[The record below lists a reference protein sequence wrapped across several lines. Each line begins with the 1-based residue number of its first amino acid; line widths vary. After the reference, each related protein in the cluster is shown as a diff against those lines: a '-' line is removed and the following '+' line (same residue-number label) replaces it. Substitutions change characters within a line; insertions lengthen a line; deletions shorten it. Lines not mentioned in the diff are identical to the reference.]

1 MAIHV
6 MFDLTF
12 TSQEKDT
19 INHIARFWE
28 PRVRDLPPSLYLD
41 HYARTKAICD
51 EIDHIKQ
58 QRREYKKAM
67 TKEQRRELKAYRSR
81 FVNEHLNPTL
91 AQEALKAFAA
101 DCYEPVNLRDNGI
114 IQLEWRRDH
123 LHADVPISYE

>member
-12 TSQEKDT
+12 SSQEKDT

-28 PRVRDLPPSLYLD
+28 PRVRELPPSLYLD
-41 HYARTKAICD
+41 HYARTKAICN

-67 TKEQRRELKAYRSR
+67 TKEERRDLKAYRRR
-81 FVNEHLNPTL
+81 FENEHINPTL
-91 AQEALKAFAA
+91 AEEGLKAFAA
-101 DCYEPVNLRDNGI
+101 DCYEPLDLRDNGI

-123 LHADVPISYE
+123 LPPAPVSYE

>member
-1 MAIHV
+1 MATFDN
-6 MFDLTF
+6 MFST
-12 TSQEKDT
+12 QEKDT
-19 INHIARFWE
+19 IQHIARFWE

-41 HYARTKAICD
+41 HYVRTKAICD

-67 TKEQRRELKAYRSR
+67 TKEERRELKAYRRR

-91 AQEALKAFAA
+91 AEESLKAFAA
-101 DCYEPVNLRDNGI
+101 DCYERVDLRDNGI

-123 LHADVPISYE
+123 LPPADVPISYD